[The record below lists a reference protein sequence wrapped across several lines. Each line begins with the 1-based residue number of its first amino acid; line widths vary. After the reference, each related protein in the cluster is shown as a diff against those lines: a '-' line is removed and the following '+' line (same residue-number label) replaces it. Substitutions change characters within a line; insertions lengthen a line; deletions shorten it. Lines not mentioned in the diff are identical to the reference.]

1 MGARRARVGP
11 VVDHHGRRDGERGD
25 RTPRVHGLRC
35 RDRQGQHRRCADH
48 QSCHSVHG
56 SSSMRIGAPVVD
68 LVGVVATSRA
78 PPSAADACSAGSAWP
93 CRSVGA
99 TFVTSA
105 KTGSLDARTANDAPR
120 VRPRRART
128 PPSRQRH
135 ASPPVRPVSSLS
147 SRRSV
152 WSSSRFL
159 QCRDCAPV
167 RATVTGC
174 GCRRNRAIPAR
185 WGRDIRPRC
194 PSAARAVR
202 RPTRYAG
209 FSGWTRDAAAT
220 ARSPSVTPAD
230 GHVVAI
236 GTPPGDRR
244 RSAGCADR
252 VVRDGN
258 RDLGPSKFVPARRTC
273 GWAASL
279 SAAVT
284 GR

>member
-1 MGARRARVGP
+1 M
-11 VVDHHGRRDGERGD
+11 
-25 RTPRVHGLRC
+25 
-35 RDRQGQHRRCADH
+35 
-48 QSCHSVHG
+48 
-56 SSSMRIGAPVVD
+56 
-68 LVGVVATSRA
+68 
-78 PPSAADACSAGSAWP
+78 
-93 CRSVGA
+93 
-99 TFVTSA
+99 
-105 KTGSLDARTANDAPR
+105 
-120 VRPRRART
+120 
-128 PPSRQRH
+128 
-135 ASPPVRPVSSLS
+135 
-147 SRRSV
+147 

-167 RATVTGC
+167 RASVTGP

-258 RDLGPSKFVPARRTC
+258 RDLGPSRFVTARRTC

-284 GR
+284 GEVTRRPQPGRRVNRSRRVPSRRSVVARCRLGPHQGPRHHRVRPVPERGRHRMLRPRALPGLGRWSRAPDQHRSDDEATVGDLHDHLRDLRHTRTRAADAARSAGATIYAPLQTLSG